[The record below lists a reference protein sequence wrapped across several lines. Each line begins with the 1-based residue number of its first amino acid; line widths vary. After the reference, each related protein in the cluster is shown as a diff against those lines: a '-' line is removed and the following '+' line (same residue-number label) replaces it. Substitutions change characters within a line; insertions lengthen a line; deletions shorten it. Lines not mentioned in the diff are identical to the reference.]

1 MLLEISNSV
10 KYLVIFILLFCRVL
24 DSDGEE
30 VELCSS
36 VECKVDIFLPGY
48 FFPIFIM
55 IFVFLK
61 TWSHF
66 QGIIGSDGR
75 HYILD
80 LFRTFPPDVNFL
92 GGKIVCLLLQL

>member
-48 FFPIFIM
+48 FFPLLYGC
-55 IFVFLK
+55 V
-61 TWSHF
+61 S
-66 QGIIGSDGR
+66 QGLGTTESMNLIG
-75 HYILD
+75 
-80 LFRTFPPDVNFL
+80 
-92 GGKIVCLLLQL
+92 